1 MDIGFGALL
10 GSNCS
15 GIPSKLGYFVVDS
28 FDPKSMELR
37 LPNGCIQITVE
48 LIHHIY
54 RIPHGGTPVSSLVVK
69 ETAKECYRIWQSQF
83 VKVIR
88 PSDIVRKIE
97 ESDDADMVFV
107 QNFITLFLNSMV
119 ECASSGSLLTDLL
132 ERIDESVDIKLIDW
146 CGYIFESLKG
156 CKRLWNRDDR
166 GCYFNG
172 PIVILIVS
180 SFHFFYLLYFHS
192 IYFISIFTSFQLLYL
207 EATSFEKLN
216 TPSNVPAM
224 NFWCVEKMKKRELL
238 EIERNAFGRCEIK
251 ILTEKRLFKK
261 NLIS

>member
-1 MDIGFGALL
+1 
-10 GSNCS
+10 
-15 GIPSKLGYFVVDS
+15 
-28 FDPKSMELR
+28 MELR

-54 RIPHGGTPVSSLVVK
+54 RIPHGGTPVSSLVVN
-69 ETAKECYRIWQSQF
+69 ESAKECYRIWQSQF

-119 ECASSGSLLTDLL
+119 ECALSGSLLTHLL
-132 ERIDESVDIKLIDW
+132 ECIDESVDIELMDW
-146 CGYIFESLKG
+146 CGYVFESLKG

-166 GCYFNG
+166 GSYFNG
-172 PIVILIVS
+172 PIVFLI
-180 SFHFFYLLYFHS
+180 
-192 IYFISIFTSFQLLYL
+192 LLYL

-216 TPSNVPAM
+216 TPSNVQAM
-224 NFWCVEKMKKRELL
+224 NFWCVKKMKIRELL

-251 ILTEKRLFKK
+251 
-261 NLIS
+261 